1 MVPTGSLGWLR
12 RGKARRDAMDAVRNF
27 AFTHGHDADAATES
41 FTPWVIHQTVPDQKG
56 RSKTM
61 ALSFACLDFPKER

>member
-1 MVPTGSLGWLR
+1 
-12 RGKARRDAMDAVRNF
+12 MDAVRNF